1 MKVLPALGSRRFPW
15 IKPTWPGGVPLP
27 APERRTGVD
36 FDTSWARRYPSRI
49 ARAVV
54 LDNVTRPLMRV
65 VAAPA
70 VDGLDRI
77 EHLDGPLIFAANHAS
92 HVDTP
97 LLLTTL
103 PSRFRH
109 RTVVAAG
116 ADYFFDKRWKGT
128 MWAFLIN
135 AIPIERLRVNRRSAD
150 LAASLISEGWSLII
164 FPEGGRS
171 PDGWGQ
177 PHRAGAAYLSVRCG
191 VPVVPV
197 HLEGTRR
204 ILQKG
209 KGRIRPASTHV
220 TFGAPL
226 VATEGEDPRELALR
240 VERAVSV
247 LADEQTSGWWAARLR
262 AAAGHTPDPTG
273 PAGAAWRRTW
283 ALPER
288 RRRPTGTRRWPEL

>member
-1 MKVLPALGSRRFPW
+1 MRTFPARTFPW
-15 IKPTWPGGVPLP
+15 TKPTWPGGVPLP
-27 APERRTGVD
+27 RPERNTGVD
-36 FDTSWARRYPSRI
+36 FDTAWARRYPSRL

-54 LDNVTRPLMRV
+54 LDNVTRPLLRAL
-65 VAAPA
+65 AAPT

-77 EHLDGPLIFAANHAS
+77 EHLGGPLIFAANHSS

-103 PSRFRH
+103 PNRFRH

-128 MWAFLIN
+128 LWAFLIN

-150 LAASLISEGWSLII
+150 LATSLLNEGWSLII

-177 PHRAGAAYLSVRCG
+177 PHRAGAAYLSERCG

-204 ILQKG
+204 ILRKG
-209 KGRIRPASTHV
+209 KGTIRPASTRV
-220 TFGAPL
+220 TFGRPL
-226 VATEGEDPRELALR
+226 VAAEGEDARALAAR
-240 VERAVSV
+240 VERAISI
-247 LADEQTSGWWAARLR
+247 LADEQTSGWWAARLH
-262 AAAGHTPDPTG
+262 ATTGHTPDPTG
-273 PAGAAWRRTW
+273 PAGASWRRSW